1 LIGPVV
7 AGEIVALTAG
17 YAAVWAVAAAV
28 VLVAALAVI
37 PIKSV
42 R

>member
-1 LIGPVV
+1 MSAAIAGIIIGTLGGYPMLFVFGGVFVV
-7 AGEIVALTAG
+7 I
-17 YAAVWAVAAAV
+17 
-28 VLVAALAVI
+28 AALAVI